1 MTPAQAML
9 LFEAHRV
16 RAFAIGLV
24 GVATLGAIVVWRL
37 GGAPLGQL
45 VHGLALATTA
55 LVAMGYQRGFD
66 AVAGHPVAE
75 HEVLVGQIVN
85 GIERNGHMAW

>member
-55 LVAMGYQRGFD
+55 HAQPGNTPPGW
-66 AVAGHPVAE
+66 
-75 HEVLVGQIVN
+75 QISTRRKPRRMQQN
-85 GIERNGHMAW
+85 FES